1 MTEVAAMAEVTTMPT
16 EVAAMVSTA
25 VKATAAAMTTGRR
38 RANDRCGGHER
49 DDNESKLT
57 KHFFSLR
64 V

>member
-1 MTEVAAMAEVTTMPT
+1 MTEVTAMTTVTMMSTK
-16 EVAAMVSTA
+16 VAAMVSTA

-38 RANDRCGGHER
+38 RAYDGCGGHEC